1 MATYT
6 TKQQKAVLDCLSER
20 ADSPVSAAAIVDAL
34 REQGEHIGIA
44 TVYRQLESSN
54 GRAASTRSR
63 RTRARTISS
72 APTAAHRTAASLSA
86 SAAGASC
93 TSTATS
99 SRRSTSIWS
108 MSTAFPSIP
117 ARRCST
123 ACAASVRR
131 AHETHCFLFLAL
143 ALAFSL
149 TACTVPVEKADDG
162 KIQIVATLF
171 PYYDFARAIAGDR
184 ADVTLLLSPGR
195 EAHSFEPT
203 PLDAVTISESD
214 VFLYNGG
221 EGEYWVDSM
230 LGAAGEN
237 IAVIARMMDYVDAL
251 DEEYVEGM
259 QGADGHDHDH
269 EHGSHDDHDD
279 HDHDHEEDE
288 HDSDEVEYDEHIWTS
303 PKNAVVLCRAVC
315 DAICKADPA
324 NEDFYRANCDGY
336 CAQIEALDA
345 RFASLCESAPHKLL
359 VFADRFPMLYFC
371 REFGLDYRAAFH
383 GCSGDTEPSLATI
396 KYLID
401 KVEDEDIPVVY
412 TIDFGTKKVA
422 AVVSECTGAAV
433 DTLYSMQTVSRADF
447 DAGETYLT
455 LMERNYE
462 ALRKGLNE

>member
-1 MATYT
+1 M
-6 TKQQKAVLDCLSER
+6 KR
-20 ADSPVSAAAIVDAL
+20 
-34 REQGEHIGIA
+34 IA
-44 TVYRQLESSN
+44 S
-54 GRAASTRSR
+54 
-63 RTRARTISS
+63 
-72 APTAAHRTAASLSA
+72 
-86 SAAGASC
+86 
-93 TSTATS
+93 
-99 SRRSTSIWS
+99 
-108 MSTAFPSIP
+108 F
-117 ARRCST
+117 
-123 ACAASVRR
+123 
-131 AHETHCFLFLAL
+131 FLAL

-315 DAICKADPA
+315 DAICRADA
-324 NEDFYRANCDGY
+324 ENAAFYRANCENY
-336 CAQIEALDA
+336 CAQLEDLDA
-345 RFASLCESAPHKLL
+345 RFSALCESAPRRLL
-359 VFADRFPMLYFC
+359 IFADRFPMLYFC

-396 KYLID
+396 KFLID
-401 KVEDEDIPVVY
+401 KVEDENIPVVY

-422 AVVSECTGAAV
+422 AVVSECTGAAIE
-433 DTLYSMQTVSRADF
+433 TLYSMQTVSRADF

-455 LMERNYE
+455 LMERNFE
-462 ALRKGLNE
+462 ALRKGLNA

>member
-1 MATYT
+1 M
-6 TKQQKAVLDCLSER
+6 KR
-20 ADSPVSAAAIVDAL
+20 
-34 REQGEHIGIA
+34 IA
-44 TVYRQLESSN
+44 S
-54 GRAASTRSR
+54 
-63 RTRARTISS
+63 
-72 APTAAHRTAASLSA
+72 
-86 SAAGASC
+86 
-93 TSTATS
+93 
-99 SRRSTSIWS
+99 
-108 MSTAFPSIP
+108 F
-117 ARRCST
+117 
-123 ACAASVRR
+123 
-131 AHETHCFLFLAL
+131 FLAL

-345 RFASLCESAPHKLL
+345 RFASLCESAPRKLL

-396 KYLID
+396 KFLID

>member
-1 MATYT
+1 M
-6 TKQQKAVLDCLSER
+6 KR
-20 ADSPVSAAAIVDAL
+20 
-34 REQGEHIGIA
+34 IA
-44 TVYRQLESSN
+44 S
-54 GRAASTRSR
+54 
-63 RTRARTISS
+63 
-72 APTAAHRTAASLSA
+72 
-86 SAAGASC
+86 
-93 TSTATS
+93 
-99 SRRSTSIWS
+99 
-108 MSTAFPSIP
+108 F
-117 ARRCST
+117 
-123 ACAASVRR
+123 
-131 AHETHCFLFLAL
+131 FLAL

-162 KIQIVATLF
+162 KLQIVATLF

-303 PKNAVVLCRAVC
+303 PKNAIKLCRAVA
-315 DAICKADPA
+315 DALCAADA
-324 NEDFYRANCDGY
+324 ENADLYRANCEDY
-336 CAQIEALDA
+336 CAQLEALDA
-345 RFASLCESAPHKLL
+345 DLRALRANAVRDLL
-359 VFADRFPMLYFC
+359 IFADRFPFLYFC
-371 REFGLDYRAAFH
+371 EEYDLHYRAAFH
-383 GCSGDTEPSLATI
+383 GCSGDTEPSLATL

-401 KVEDEDIPVVY
+401 KVNDEHIPVVY
-412 TIDFGTKKVA
+412 TIDLSSQKVA
-422 AVVSECTGAAV
+422 EAVSECTGARIER
-433 DTLYSMQTVSRADF
+433 LWSMQTISRTDF

-455 LMERNYE
+455 LMQRNYE
-462 ALRKGLNE
+462 ALKGGLL

>member
-1 MATYT
+1 M
-6 TKQQKAVLDCLSER
+6 KR
-20 ADSPVSAAAIVDAL
+20 
-34 REQGEHIGIA
+34 IA
-44 TVYRQLESSN
+44 S
-54 GRAASTRSR
+54 
-63 RTRARTISS
+63 
-72 APTAAHRTAASLSA
+72 
-86 SAAGASC
+86 
-93 TSTATS
+93 
-99 SRRSTSIWS
+99 
-108 MSTAFPSIP
+108 F
-117 ARRCST
+117 
-123 ACAASVRR
+123 
-131 AHETHCFLFLAL
+131 FLAL

-230 LGAAGEN
+230 LDAAGEN
-237 IAVIARMMDYVDAL
+237 IAVVARMMDYVDAL

-336 CAQIEALDA
+336 CAQIEALDV
-345 RFASLCESAPHKLL
+345 RFADLCASAPRKLL

-396 KYLID
+396 KFLID

>member
-1 MATYT
+1 M
-6 TKQQKAVLDCLSER
+6 KR
-20 ADSPVSAAAIVDAL
+20 
-34 REQGEHIGIA
+34 IA
-44 TVYRQLESSN
+44 S
-54 GRAASTRSR
+54 
-63 RTRARTISS
+63 
-72 APTAAHRTAASLSA
+72 
-86 SAAGASC
+86 
-93 TSTATS
+93 
-99 SRRSTSIWS
+99 
-108 MSTAFPSIP
+108 F
-117 ARRCST
+117 
-123 ACAASVRR
+123 
-131 AHETHCFLFLAL
+131 FLAL

-359 VFADRFPMLYFC
+359 VFADRSPMLYFC

>member
-1 MATYT
+1 M
-6 TKQQKAVLDCLSER
+6 KR
-20 ADSPVSAAAIVDAL
+20 
-34 REQGEHIGIA
+34 IA
-44 TVYRQLESSN
+44 SFF
-54 GRAASTRSR
+54 
-63 RTRARTISS
+63 
-72 APTAAHRTAASLSA
+72 
-86 SAAGASC
+86 
-93 TSTATS
+93 
-99 SRRSTSIWS
+99 
-108 MSTAFPSIP
+108 M
-117 ARRCST
+117 
-123 ACAASVRR
+123 
-131 AHETHCFLFLAL
+131 AL

-162 KIQIVATLF
+162 KLQIVATLF
-171 PYYDFARAIAGDR
+171 PYYDFARAIVGDR

-279 HDHDHEEDE
+279 HDDHDHDHEEDE

-315 DAICKADPA
+315 DAICRADA
-324 NEDFYRANCDGY
+324 ENAAFYRANCENY
-336 CAQIEALDA
+336 CAQLEDLDA
-345 RFASLCESAPHKLL
+345 RFAALCESAPRRLL
-359 VFADRFPMLYFC
+359 IFADRFPMLYFC

-396 KYLID
+396 KFLID
-401 KVEDEDIPVVY
+401 KVEDENIPVVY

-422 AVVSECTGAAV
+422 AVVSECTGAAIE
-433 DTLYSMQTVSRADF
+433 TLYSMQTVSRADF

-455 LMERNYE
+455 LMERNFE
-462 ALRKGLNE
+462 ALRKGLNA

>member
-1 MATYT
+1 M
-6 TKQQKAVLDCLSER
+6 KR
-20 ADSPVSAAAIVDAL
+20 
-34 REQGEHIGIA
+34 IA
-44 TVYRQLESSN
+44 S
-54 GRAASTRSR
+54 
-63 RTRARTISS
+63 
-72 APTAAHRTAASLSA
+72 
-86 SAAGASC
+86 
-93 TSTATS
+93 
-99 SRRSTSIWS
+99 
-108 MSTAFPSIP
+108 F
-117 ARRCST
+117 
-123 ACAASVRR
+123 
-131 AHETHCFLFLAL
+131 FLAL

-230 LGAAGEN
+230 LDAAGEN

-269 EHGSHDDHDD
+269 EHGSHDDHD
-279 HDHDHEEDE
+279 HDHEEDE
-288 HDSDEVEYDEHIWTS
+288 HDSDEIEYDEHIWTS

-315 DAICKADPA
+315 DAICRADA
-324 NEDFYRANCDGY
+324 ENAAFYRANCENY
-336 CAQIEALDA
+336 CAQLEDLDA
-345 RFASLCESAPHKLL
+345 RFAALCESAPRRLL
-359 VFADRFPMLYFC
+359 IFADRFPMLYFC
-371 REFGLDYRAAFH
+371 REYGLDYRAAFH

-396 KYLID
+396 KFLID
-401 KVEDEDIPVVY
+401 KVEDENIPVVY

-422 AVVSECTGAAV
+422 AVVSECTGAAIE
-433 DTLYSMQTVSRADF
+433 TLYSMQTVSRADF

-455 LMERNYE
+455 LMERNFE
-462 ALRKGLNE
+462 ALRKGLNA

>member
-1 MATYT
+1 M
-6 TKQQKAVLDCLSER
+6 KR
-20 ADSPVSAAAIVDAL
+20 
-34 REQGEHIGIA
+34 IA
-44 TVYRQLESSN
+44 S
-54 GRAASTRSR
+54 
-63 RTRARTISS
+63 
-72 APTAAHRTAASLSA
+72 
-86 SAAGASC
+86 
-93 TSTATS
+93 
-99 SRRSTSIWS
+99 
-108 MSTAFPSIP
+108 F
-117 ARRCST
+117 
-123 ACAASVRR
+123 
-131 AHETHCFLFLAL
+131 FLAL

-162 KIQIVATLF
+162 KLQIVATLF
-171 PYYDFARAIAGDR
+171 PYYDFARAIVGDR

-279 HDHDHEEDE
+279 HDDHDHDHEEDE

-315 DAICKADPA
+315 DAICRADA
-324 NEDFYRANCDGY
+324 ENAAFYRANCENY
-336 CAQIEALDA
+336 CAQLEELDA
-345 RFASLCESAPHKLL
+345 RFAALCESAPRRLL
-359 VFADRFPMLYFC
+359 IFADRFPMLYFC

-396 KYLID
+396 KFLID
-401 KVEDEDIPVVY
+401 KVEDENIPVVY

-422 AVVSECTGAAV
+422 AVVSECTGAAIE
-433 DTLYSMQTVSRADF
+433 TLYSMQTVSRSDF

-455 LMERNYE
+455 LMERNFE
-462 ALRKGLNE
+462 ALRKGLNA

>member
-1 MATYT
+1 M
-6 TKQQKAVLDCLSER
+6 KR
-20 ADSPVSAAAIVDAL
+20 
-34 REQGEHIGIA
+34 IA
-44 TVYRQLESSN
+44 S
-54 GRAASTRSR
+54 
-63 RTRARTISS
+63 
-72 APTAAHRTAASLSA
+72 
-86 SAAGASC
+86 
-93 TSTATS
+93 
-99 SRRSTSIWS
+99 
-108 MSTAFPSIP
+108 F
-117 ARRCST
+117 
-123 ACAASVRR
+123 
-131 AHETHCFLFLAL
+131 FLAL

-162 KIQIVATLF
+162 KLQIVATLF
-171 PYYDFARAIAGDR
+171 PYYDFARAIVGDR

-279 HDHDHEEDE
+279 HDDHDHDHEEDE

-315 DAICKADPA
+315 DAICRADA
-324 NEDFYRANCDGY
+324 ENAAFYRANCENY
-336 CAQIEALDA
+336 CAQLEDLDA
-345 RFASLCESAPHKLL
+345 RFAALCESAPRRLL
-359 VFADRFPMLYFC
+359 IFADRFPMLYFC

-396 KYLID
+396 KFLID
-401 KVEDEDIPVVY
+401 KVEDENISVVY

-422 AVVSECTGAAV
+422 AVVSECTGAAIE
-433 DTLYSMQTVSRADF
+433 TLYSMQTVSRADF

-455 LMERNYE
+455 LMERNFE
-462 ALRKGLNE
+462 ALRKGLNA

>member
-1 MATYT
+1 M
-6 TKQQKAVLDCLSER
+6 KR
-20 ADSPVSAAAIVDAL
+20 I
-34 REQGEHIGIA
+34 
-44 TVYRQLESSN
+44 
-54 GRAASTRSR
+54 
-63 RTRARTISS
+63 IS
-72 APTAAHRTAASLSA
+72 L
-86 SAAGASC
+86 
-93 TSTATS
+93 
-99 SRRSTSIWS
+99 
-108 MSTAFPSIP
+108 
-117 ARRCST
+117 
-123 ACAASVRR
+123 
-131 AHETHCFLFLAL
+131 LLAL
-143 ALAFSL
+143 ALSL
-149 TACTVPVEKADDG
+149 SLAACAAPAEKADGG
-162 KIQIVATLF
+162 KLQIVTTLF
-171 PYYDFARAIAGDR
+171 PYYDFARAIARDR

-203 PLDAVTISESD
+203 PLDAVTISEAD

-221 EGEYWVDSM
+221 EGEYWVESM
-230 LGAAGEN
+230 LDAAGEH
-237 IAVIARMMDYVDAL
+237 IAVASRMMDYVDAL
-251 DEEYVEGM
+251 NEEYVEGM

-269 EHGSHDDHDD
+269 EHGSHDD

-324 NEDFYRANCDGY
+324 NEDFYRANCDDY

-345 RFASLCESAPHKLL
+345 RFASLCESAPRRLL

-401 KVEDEDIPVVY
+401 KVEDENIPVVY

-422 AVVSECTGAAV
+422 AVVSECTGAAIE
-433 DTLYSMQTVSRADF
+433 TLYSMQTVSRADF

-462 ALRKGLNE
+462 ALRKGLNA